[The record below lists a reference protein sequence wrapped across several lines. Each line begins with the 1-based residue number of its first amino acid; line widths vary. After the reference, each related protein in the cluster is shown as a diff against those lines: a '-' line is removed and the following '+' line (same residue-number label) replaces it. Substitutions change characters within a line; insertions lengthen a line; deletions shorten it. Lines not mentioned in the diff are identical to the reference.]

1 MANRQNQSAGS
12 QGASGPGQSGGGA
25 WTGPG
30 PGDGDGDDQ
39 RSGAHEYI
47 ELPEHQGVIIDY
59 IPPRGG
65 MRTEVGDVDADD
77 ETDNAQARDW

>member
-1 MANRQNQSAGS
+1 MASKQNQSAGS
-12 QGASGPGQSGGGA
+12 LGASSPGHGSGA

-30 PGDGDGDDQ
+30 PGDGQG
-39 RSGAHEYI
+39 SGAHEYI

-65 MRTEVGDVDADD
+65 MRTEVGDIDADD
-77 ETDNAQARDW
+77 ETDDAKARDW